1 MVGFKIDAPSN
12 AGTILVAVHSANPP
26 SPQEWQEWA
35 AICEQ
40 ALKASG
46 GDLATSS
53 NLVVTDGG
61 APDAEQRTRITRV
74 LADAYTQPRVAVVT
88 ESSLV
93 RLAVRAFAM
102 FNRDTRAFAPSQF
115 AEAVDHVRWPRFAIP
130 QLLDAIEE
138 HANAAF
144 GRNSLACLRAI
155 RAAHPER

>member
-12 AGTILVAVHSANPP
+12 AGSILVAVHNANTPTA
-26 SPQEWQEWA
+26 QEWQEWVA
-35 AICEQ
+35 LCEQ
-40 ALKASG
+40 ELRASG
-46 GDLATSS
+46 GDLSTSS

-74 LADAYTQPRVAVVT
+74 IVEAYTQPRVAVMT
-88 ESSLV
+88 DSSIV

-130 QLLDAIEE
+130 QLLNAIEE
-138 HANAAF
+138 QANAAF
-144 GRNSLACLRAI
+144 GRSSLACLRAI